1 MSDPIFLTVHMSK
14 RPSFLL
20 KLIES
25 YVFVL
30 CVALGAGLFLSKYA
44 IFLAPYSTLFL
55 CVIFFLS
62 SLKINLKEIG
72 KDIKD
77 VPMLIMVNAWML
89 IILPIVTYMATR
101 VVAPEFAVAFMLL
114 AAMPVGMTSP
124 LLAEVI
130 GGRESLALVF
140 TVTTSLLAPFTVPL
154 MVKLMAGTSVTVG
167 FWTMFI
173 SLAKVI
179 FIPFAAAQLVHWLWP
194 KQVAAFAPKSKPVSI
209 VLLGL
214 LIAGIV
220 AGQAATIL
228 SGLNGPFIMAIVW
241 LFVLFALFHVLGYFT
256 VFWRS
261 VSDRMTI
268 TLCVTYL
275 NFTLAIYLAG
285 LFFKDPNV
293 VVPVVLSVLP
303 WSLYM
308 IPFKYFAARAK
319 DRRGKHQ

>member
-1 MSDPIFLTVHMSK
+1 MHKS
-14 RPSFLL
+14 SFFL

-25 YVFVL
+25 YVFIL
-30 CVALGAGLFLSKYA
+30 CVALAAGLALSKYTVY
-44 IFLAPYSTLFL
+44 LAPYSTVFL
-55 CVIFFLS
+55 CAIFFLS

-72 KDIKD
+72 KDVKD
-77 VPMLIMVNAWML
+77 VKMLVVVNVWML
-89 IILPIVTYMATR
+89 VVLPIVTYMAAQA
-101 VVAPEFAVAFMLL
+101 VAPQFAVAFMLL
-114 AAMPVGMTSP
+114 AAMPAGMTSP

-140 TVTTSLLAPFTVPL
+140 TVTTSLLAPITVPL
-154 MVKLMAGTSVTVG
+154 MVKLMAGTSVSVS
-167 FWTMFI
+167 FLTMFI
-173 SLAKVI
+173 TLAEVI
-179 FIPFAAAQLVHWLWP
+179 FIPFALAQLVRWFWP
-194 KQVAAFAPKSKPVSI
+194 KTVTSFIPKTKPISI
-209 VLLGL
+209 ILLGL
-214 LIAGIV
+214 LIMGIV
-220 AGQAATIL
+220 AKQADTIL
-228 SGLNGPFIMAIVW
+228 GGLNGPYLVAIIW

-293 VVPVVLSVLP
+293 IVPIVLSVLP

-308 IPFKYFAARAK
+308 IPFKYFAGRAN
-319 DRRGKHQ
+319 RR

>member
-1 MSDPIFLTVHMSK
+1 MPAS
-14 RPSFLL
+14 SFLR

-30 CVALGAGLFLSKYA
+30 CVALGAGLLLSKYT
-44 IFLAPYSTLFL
+44 ILLAPYSTLFL
-55 CVIFFLS
+55 CAIFFLS
-62 SLKINLKEIG
+62 SLKINLKEVG
-72 KDIKD
+72 KDVKD
-77 VPMLIMVNAWML
+77 VPMLIVVNLWML
-89 IILPIVTYMATR
+89 IILPIVTFMIAR
-101 VVAPEFAVAFMLL
+101 VVAPDFAVAFMLL
-114 AAMPVGMTSP
+114 AAMPAGMTSP

-130 GGRESLALVF
+130 GGRESLALVL

-154 MVKLMAGTSVTVG
+154 MVKLLAGASVTVG
-167 FWTMFI
+167 FWTMFL

-179 FIPFAAAQLVHWLWP
+179 FIPFAVAQLVRLFW
-194 KQVAAFAPKSKPVSI
+194 SKPVTRLAPKFKPLSI
-209 VLLGL
+209 MLLGL

-220 AGQAATIL
+220 AKQAATIL
-228 SGLNGPFIMAIVW
+228 AGLNGPFLMAIVW

-285 LFFKDPNV
+285 LFFTDPKI

-308 IPFKYFAARAK
+308 IPFKYLTVRFARQ
-319 DRRGKHQ
+319 R

>member
-1 MSDPIFLTVHMSK
+1 MFL
-14 RPSFLL
+14 R

-30 CVALGAGLFLSKYA
+30 CVALAVGLFLSKYA
-44 IFLAPYSTLFL
+44 ILLAPYTTIFL

-72 KDIKD
+72 KDVKD
-77 VPMLIMVNAWML
+77 APMLVVVNLWML
-89 IILPIVTYMATR
+89 IILPIVTFMAAR
-101 VVAPEFAVAFMLL
+101 VVAPDFAVAFMLL
-114 AAMPVGMTSP
+114 AAMPAGMTSP

-130 GGRESLALVF
+130 GGRESLALVL

-154 MVKLMAGTSVTVG
+154 MVKLLAGASVTVG
-167 FWTMFI
+167 FWTMFL

-179 FIPFAAAQLVHWLWP
+179 FIPFIAAQLVRLFWSKP
-194 KQVAAFAPKSKPVSI
+194 VTRIAPKFKPVSI
-209 VLLGL
+209 MLLGL

-220 AGQAATIL
+220 AKQAATIL
-228 SGLNGPFIMAIVW
+228 AGLNGPFLMAIVW

-285 LFFKDPNV
+285 LFFTDPKV

-303 WSLYM
+303 WSLFM
-308 IPFKYFAARAK
+308 IPFKYLAVRYK
-319 DRRGKHQ
+319 KR